1 MSNKITGKKEI
12 NNLNNNNNNI
22 IILMNDIVGDTPNFV
37 SLFSGNGGVLS

>member
-12 NNLNNNNNNI
+12 NNLNNNNNI
-22 IILMNDIVGDTPNFV
+22 IILMNDIVGDIPNFV